1 MAKPQTIHT
10 IESLLARTVE
20 MGTCMEWTGSFRNQT
35 PMVFQSG
42 KMKSVR
48 RIIRALQNRSVPEG
62 YFVSSSCSNPRCIHP
77 AHIVHRSPS
86 AHAKEMCK
94 AIDYQNPTR
103 RIKLA
108 ESAQVR
114 RKLTDEQLLTIL
126 SGEQSCTTLAKEF
139 KVNKAV
145 IAKVRR
151 GEAHCMTIARNNPF
165 WSLYG

>member
-20 MGTCMEWTGSFRNQT
+20 MGTCMEWTGSLRNHT
-35 PMVFQSG
+35 PMVFHNG

-48 RIIRALQNRSVPEG
+48 RIICAMQNRTVPAG
-62 YFVSSSCSNPRCIHP
+62 YFVSNSCGDPKCIHP
-77 AHIVHRSPS
+77 SHIVFRSPS
-86 AHAKEMCK
+86 AHAKAMCK

-114 RKLTDEQLLTIL
+114 RKLTDEQLQTIL